1 MYACQAAMKMLP
13 GKKPPDVSVLLVSIM
28 DWLEKTKKEQHDV
41 EGIADEVT
49 AQALI
54 EQYAIQLFT
63 YADEQDN
70 LQNYNKY
77 EKSK

>member
-13 GKKPPDVSVLLVSIM
+13 GKKPPDVSALLIAVM
-28 DWLEKTKKEQHDV
+28 DWLERTKKEHSDV
-41 EGIADEVT
+41 DGISDEVA

-63 YADEQDN
+63 YADEQDQ
-70 LQNYNKY
+70 LQNYNK
-77 EKSK
+77 